1 MILYRAL
8 SEEIVIEKE
17 MAYLPPQSFIF
28 EMTTRDI
35 GTAKRSRQEGK
46 VWKWDLM
53 RYAHAKRES
62 RGRRIKRKSL

>member
-1 MILYRAL
+1 
-8 SEEIVIEKE
+8 
-17 MAYLPPQSFIF
+17 MAYLLPQSFIF

-53 RYAHAKRES
+53 RCPSKE
-62 RGRRIKRKSL
+62 RKSGKENKEEEPVKF